1 MRSSKSA
8 SCLYYFFLNSVI
20 NEIAHDKHQISD
32 GKNDPTHSIN
42 PNPSM
47 NDATRP
53 STSDFHLQQKWPFLY
68 SLLPL

>member
-32 GKNDPTHSIN
+32 GKNNPTHSIN
-42 PNPSM
+42 PNSSM

-53 STSDFHLQQKWPFLY
+53 STSDFHLQQNGQFY
-68 SLLPL
+68 